1 MNITAKVDGDIEIS
15 PPVKFAIFS
24 LYQSIKIGGVSH
36 SLWFPPDY
44 GGSSLEARSGIHNG
58 QHFNKGEQVVKMRIT
73 NGDHLFVDRLTYNF
87 IPPERGDIIV
97 FETKGIPQ
105 DYREAWRVPADQF
118 YIKRLVGLGGER
130 IEIGDDRHL
139 RINGKRL
146 DSSTPH
152 FEKVYGFDPNE
163 PPRESRYSGH
173 VLRYRSSMSEMRS
186 PFFEAKPEGVEI
198 PPGNFMVMGD
208 NTMNSL
214 DSRYWGY
221 FPSTAV
227 IGKSFFV
234 YWPLSER
241 FGWGYHR

>member
-1 MNITAKVDGDIEIS
+1 
-15 PPVKFAIFS
+15 
-24 LYQSIKIGGVSH
+24 
-36 SLWFPPDY
+36 
-44 GGSSLEARSGIHNG
+44 
-58 QHFNKGEQVVKMRIT
+58 MRIT